1 MKKKVITIT
10 FLLFYCFMFIFSETF
25 YGEGTSE
32 SPYLISTYLDLEQLR
47 NYVNS
52 DNKEYSTAC
61 YRQTC
66 DIVFPDGIKWNPIG
80 KLQEGILFSG
90 EYNGDGHT
98 ISNINC
104 VAEYASV
111 FEFLGG
117 IVYNLGIENG
127 CFKGD
132 YTGSRMLFL
141 GINEKQTR
149 T

>member
-1 MKKKVITIT
+1 MKNKVITIT

-80 KLQEGILFSG
+80 KLKEGILFSG
-90 EYNGDGHT
+90 EYNGDMP
-98 ISNINC
+98 C
-104 VAEYASV
+104 CMP
-111 FEFLGG
+111 
-117 IVYNLGIENG
+117 
-127 CFKGD
+127 CFKASAARSSP
-132 YTGSRMLFL
+132 YSSTTLHMVCPP
-141 GINEKQTR
+141 QTV
-149 T
+149 